1 MFHHHDET
9 TQSVSSTYKN
19 DASAFMSV
27 LSMKHEKVTNKRIEH
42 SGLSDEEIVA
52 NMRRLVSSIDC
63 KDEESFM
70 DWIAMA
76 TVMIDRGGFPAGL
89 PVFVNSKP
97 KTKNGKKEYS
107 EEDLRKAN
115 AKKLLDMYFVFAKFP
130 YLLEDNGEMDL
141 LIDRNKGEI
150 SFNFQV
156 GISLCSHSVKSL
168 VGAISP
174 PKHAQLFYLSS
185 VKSID
190 VVEENE
196 RVRNTLTRLRKR
208 AMAWVSQS
216 RRNQSNDGRSVAEQ
230 VSDLLLVCR
239 ALLATEGRL
248 QAAADL
254 VEDAT
259 GEKRGRGVI
268 ATTKKRIERILNV
281 KDGDFWAYRSIKLE
295 DEEFFDDEEESE
307 EDVSEAA

>member
-1 MFHHHDET
+1 MFHHYDET
-9 TQSVSSTYKN
+9 TQSVSNTYKN

-27 LSMKHEKVTNKRIEH
+27 LSMSHEKVTSKRTEY
-42 SGLSDEEIVA
+42 SCLSDEEIIA

-63 KDEESFM
+63 KDEEKFL

-76 TVMIDRGGFPAGL
+76 TVMIDRGGFPTGL
-89 PVFVNSKP
+89 PIFINGKP
-97 KTKNGKKEYS
+97 RTKNGKKEYS
-107 EEDLRKAN
+107 EDDLRRAN

-130 YLLEDNGEMDL
+130 YLIEDNGEMDL
-141 LIDRNKGEI
+141 LIDRSGGEMA
-150 SFNFQV
+150 FNFQV
-156 GISLCSHSVKSL
+156 GLSLCSHSVKSL

-185 VKSID
+185 VKSVD
-190 VVEENE
+190 VVEEND
-196 RVRNTLTRLRKR
+196 RVRNTLTWLRKR
-208 AMAWVSQS
+208 ATAWVSQS

-239 ALLATEGRL
+239 ALLAVEGRL

-254 VEDAT
+254 IEDAT

-295 DEEFFDDEEESE
+295 DEEFFDDEDE
-307 EDVSEAA
+307 EDVSVVA